1 MTLLCFVTCKSARE
15 AKKISKVLLEKRL
28 IACASLLP
36 KIESHY
42 RWKGALAKGT
52 ETMLILKTRKGLEKK
67 VSKTILDLHSYELP
81 VIEFVDAKAS
91 EKVEKWIEKETR

>member
-1 MTLLCFVTCKSARE
+1 MTLFCFVTCKNTRE

-67 VSKTILDLHSYELP
+67 ISKTILGLHSYELP
-81 VIEFVDAKAS
+81 TIEFVNAKAS
-91 EKVEKWIEKETR
+91 EQVEKWVETETR